1 MNDLPSLADAQ
12 LSDSDDVTSNE
23 NDSPYDDVMM
33 LSQRSI
39 DDVDVEGR
47 DELSGVLD
55 NPERAPLAYKS
66 TMQRE

>member
-33 LSQRSI
+33 SSQRSI
-39 DDVDVEGR
+39 DDVEGR